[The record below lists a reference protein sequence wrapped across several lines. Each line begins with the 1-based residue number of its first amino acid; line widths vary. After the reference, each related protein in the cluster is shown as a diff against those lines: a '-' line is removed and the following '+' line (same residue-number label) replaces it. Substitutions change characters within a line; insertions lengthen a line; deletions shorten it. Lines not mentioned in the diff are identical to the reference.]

1 MSEGATFVLPT
12 ATVAFLEAERLAHE
26 GLALTAEQG
35 ILLETF
41 EQLEVLAQV
50 AAATGAPE
58 EAARITGA
66 VRAIRTRHRITTRPP
81 RRHRA
86 P

>member
-41 EQLEVLAQV
+41 EQLEVLVTERIRIQTEV
-50 AAATGAPE
+50 TDGALYPC
-58 EAARITGA
+58 
-66 VRAIRTRHRITTRPP
+66 
-81 RRHRA
+81 
-86 P
+86 